1 MPETVRMALA
11 RCCQRQTNVTVQEKK
26 VSWSLP
32 LDKGHFITGVRFL
45 LIFGLF
51 LVSIILSVGSLSLMQ
66 RVSGEALESIF
77 HSGPA
82 LMKVYLYLCMER

>member
-32 LDKGHFITGVRFL
+32 LDKGHFITGV
-45 LIFGLF
+45 
-51 LVSIILSVGSLSLMQ
+51 S
-66 RVSGEALESIF
+66 
-77 HSGPA
+77 
-82 LMKVYLYLCMER
+82 

>member
-32 LDKGHFITGVRFL
+32 LDKGHFITGENIRN
-45 LIFGLF
+45 I
-51 LVSIILSVGSLSLMQ
+51 
-66 RVSGEALESIF
+66 
-77 HSGPA
+77 
-82 LMKVYLYLCMER
+82 MKN

>member
-32 LDKGHFITGVRFL
+32 LDKGHFITEGLSVKSGVRA
-45 LIFGLF
+45 IF
-51 LVSIILSVGSLSLMQ
+51 Q
-66 RVSGEALESIF
+66 TER
-77 HSGPA
+77 
-82 LMKVYLYLCMER
+82 YLH

>member
-32 LDKGHFITGVRFL
+32 LDKGHFITGGRKNETKKEKFK
-45 LIFGLF
+45 GLH
-51 LVSIILSVGSLSLMQ
+51 
-66 RVSGEALESIF
+66 RWREY
-77 HSGPA
+77 P
-82 LMKVYLYLCMER
+82 

>member
-32 LDKGHFITGVRFL
+32 LDKGHFITGGNMFTLRVFTRKPTGKNYPAAL
-45 LIFGLF
+45 GN
-51 LVSIILSVGSLSLMQ
+51 SVHFAVCS
-66 RVSGEALESIF
+66 RVL
-77 HSGPA
+77 
-82 LMKVYLYLCMER
+82 

>member
-32 LDKGHFITGVRFL
+32 LDKGHFITGGRKMKRVFL
-45 LIFGLF
+45 
-51 LVSIILSVGSLSLMQ
+51 
-66 RVSGEALESIF
+66 
-77 HSGPA
+77 
-82 LMKVYLYLCMER
+82 

>member
-32 LDKGHFITGVRFL
+32 LDKGHFLTGVK
-45 LIFGLF
+45 
-51 LVSIILSVGSLSLMQ
+51 
-66 RVSGEALESIF
+66 EAHKNEFSADCGARGADQSF
-77 HSGPA
+77 
-82 LMKVYLYLCMER
+82 

>member
-32 LDKGHFITGVRFL
+32 LDKGHFITGIINIMRYRSTPAWEQERSQGDESTCGFL
-45 LIFGLF
+45 GQRPEPPEGLRH
-51 LVSIILSVGSLSLMQ
+51 VAIDI
-66 RVSGEALESIF
+66 
-77 HSGPA
+77 
-82 LMKVYLYLCMER
+82 